1 MTKAEKPKTVLETIL
16 AWSRNDRPE
25 WQRDALR
32 RIVVDGTP
40 GKDDI
45 KELLDLCKKEHG
57 DQSVTATAEPLEEKH
72 LPVDPGEGE
81 SIGLASMEDIIGVNQ
96 LASDQK
102 LEFQTDGLTII
113 YGANGSGKSG
123 YARVLKKACRARH
136 AGEIMPDIYHPSPTG
151 NAKAKLSVS
160 KSDGSLSPIDWEDN
174 TDSSPELS
182 AITVFDR
189 DCASVHLQKKNEV
202 WFRPFGLDIPDDLA
216 GVSQQLKD
224 KLTAEREQLEKQKD
238 PAFDNPTWSPLS
250 TIGKALSSLKS
261 SSDLSALEP
270 EEEFSEAEEARLL
283 ELQSDLGRDPAKA
296 AASQNAVATSLE
308 QMLSALR
315 EIEKACG
322 DQALKAIID
331 LRTQADTARQVADA
345 AANTAFGDLDIEGV
359 GTPIWKGLWESARRY
374 SESIGEE
381 GIGFPPAEGDI
392 CVLCHQPISGEAAAR
407 MGRFEAFIK
416 ADTEAI
422 AERAKAALDAATKD
436 LVQFRIDIR
445 LVSAA
450 RKALAGR
457 DYDAARQILKFM
469 ARARLR
475 RWQTLKQALEGQQ
488 QELAASTNLP
498 GAQIEQAVSEIRTYA
513 ASLAATADPQART
526 RLETELAELQ
536 DRKQAD
542 NLISIGTVEIE
553 RLKKIAIIDACLG
566 EMATTAITRL
576 GNQIADDLI
585 TPTMRDQFYQEIVD
599 LAANRVRVEVV
610 RSGGKFG
617 SPQYEVRFLSKPKA
631 KVGDVLS
638 EGEQTCVAL
647 ASYLT
652 ELANASHTS
661 ALVFDDPVT
670 SLDHRWRNKVAQRLV
685 AEAAKRQVI
694 VFTHDLIFVNDLHE
708 MGLDSGVPIR
718 LAHLTRGTDGVGVVK
733 DDLPWRAS
741 KVPDRID
748 KLEKAARAAK
758 KLHEAGD
765 EEAYRREALNIY
777 DELRAAWER
786 GLEDIVFAG
795 VILRHRDYIKTANL
809 KKVTVLDEADASA
822 FQAGFGKC
830 SDYIKAHDP
839 SRGRDAD
846 PPEPDELLADIEALK
861 TWAETLRTKQKA
873 VA

>member
-1 MTKAEKPKTVLETIL
+1 
-16 AWSRNDRPE
+16 
-25 WQRDALR
+25 
-32 RIVVDGTP
+32 
-40 GKDDI
+40 
-45 KELLDLCKKEHG
+45 
-57 DQSVTATAEPLEEKH
+57 
-72 LPVDPGEGE
+72 
-81 SIGLASMEDIIGVNQ
+81 
-96 LASDQK
+96 
-102 LEFQTDGLTII
+102 
-113 YGANGSGKSG
+113 
-123 YARVLKKACRARH
+123 
-136 AGEIMPDIYHPSPTG
+136 
-151 NAKAKLSVS
+151 
-160 KSDGSLSPIDWEDN
+160 
-174 TDSSPELS
+174 
-182 AITVFDR
+182 
-189 DCASVHLQKKNEV
+189 
-202 WFRPFGLDIPDDLA
+202 
-216 GVSQQLKD
+216 
-224 KLTAEREQLEKQKD
+224 
-238 PAFDNPTWSPLS
+238 
-250 TIGKALSSLKS
+250 
-261 SSDLSALEP
+261 
-270 EEEFSEAEEARLL
+270 
-283 ELQSDLGRDPAKA
+283 
-296 AASQNAVATSLE
+296 
-308 QMLSALR
+308 MLSALR
-315 EIEKACG
+315 EIQKACG

-345 AANTAFGDLDIEGV
+345 AATTAFGDLDIEGV

-407 MGRFEAFIK
+407 MGRLEACIK
-416 ADTEAI
+416 ADTEVT
-422 AERAKAALDAATKD
+422 AERAKTALDAATKD

-450 RKALAGR
+450 RKALAGW
-457 DYDAARQILKFM
+457 DYDVARQILKFM

-475 RWQTLKQALEGQQ
+475 RRQTLKQALEGQQ
-488 QELAASTNLP
+488 QELAASTDLP
-498 GAQIEQAVSEIRTYA
+498 SAQIGQAVSKIRSYA
-513 ASLAATADPQART
+513 ASLAATTDPQART

-536 DRKQAD
+536 DRKQSD
-542 NLISIGTVEIE
+542 NLISIGRVEIE
-553 RLKKIAIIDACLG
+553 RLKKIVIVDACLG

-617 SPQYEVRFLSKPKA
+617 SPQYEVRFLNEVRFLSKPKA

-670 SLDHRWRNKVAQRLV
+670 SL
-685 AEAAKRQVI
+685 
-694 VFTHDLIFVNDLHE
+694 
-708 MGLDSGVPIR
+708 
-718 LAHLTRGTDGVGVVK
+718 DGVGVVK

-795 VILRHRDYIKTANL
+795 VILRHRDYIKTASL

-846 PPEPDELLADIEALK
+846 PPEPDELLTDIEALK